1 MTHEI
6 RDMEAHLKNV
16 WQFDKWGFTTG
27 LRDRVTLSDIDGFYA
42 HFLETG
48 YQFLIV
54 EMKHWDGTGNCPFMS
69 LASGQA
75 IALKRLSEQRNFT
88 VLLGYGDTSTQ
99 TVHHAEVWNNGQ
111 VHQVNFKEALGMWWG
126 YHSVKG

>member
-6 RDMEAHLKNV
+6 RSMEMHLKNV
-16 WQFDKWGFTTG
+16 WQFDKWGFTDG
-27 LRDRVTLSDIDGFYA
+27 LKDRVTLSDVDGFYA

-48 YQFLIV
+48 YQFLMV
-54 EMKHWDGTGNCPFMS
+54 EMKHWDGYGEVPHMNPN
-69 LASGQA
+69 SGQG

-88 VLLGYGDTSTQ
+88 VLFGYGDTSTQ

-111 VHQVNFKEALGMWWG
+111 VHMVNFKEALTMWWA
-126 YHSVKG
+126 YHNAKR